1 MREIRINSSANL
13 NDVDPDG
20 FGNVRCAFNIEQP
33 CTIKWAA
40 FEEQLDN
47 TLLCLRGQFNIVKK
61 KV

>member
-33 CTIKWAA
+33 CTIKCAA
-40 FEEQLDN
+40 LEEKKDN
-47 TLLCLRGQFNIVKK
+47 TVWCLRGHFNIGKK